1 MQRLKE
7 EEARAKKE
15 AAEKAALEA
24 AMKEEEPIATAVID
38 QFTDTMLEGQTSD
51 CLKRDVP

>member
-1 MQRLKE
+1 M
-7 EEARAKKE
+7 KKE

-38 QFTDTMLEGQTSD
+38 QFTDTMLEGQTFD
-51 CLKRDVP
+51 LRE